1 MQALVD
7 VILPVFF
14 VIGFGYFA
22 VWKGLFSASGVDGLM
37 VFTQTFAIPCLL
49 FKAIAT
55 LDLTSNFQPGLLASF
70 YIAAITCFALG
81 TLGARLLFKRSAR
94 DAIAIGF
101 VCLFSNTVLLGLPIM
116 ERAYGVDALAANF
129 AIIAFHAPFCYLI
142 GVSAMEVAEAGSMG
156 FAATAKRVL
165 RAMFSNALV
174 IGIALGFFV
183 NTTGLGLPGVVWDAI
198 DLMVLAAIP
207 AALFGLGGVLHRY
220 RPEGDVRTIIMV
232 CVISLAIHPTLVYA
246 LAHLFQLTDA
256 QLRSAVVLA
265 AMAPGANTYIF
276 SNIYGAARRVA
287 ASSVLFGTAA
297 SVITVWIWLLIL
309 P

>member
-1 MQALVD
+1 
-7 VILPVFF
+7 
-14 VIGFGYFA
+14 
-22 VWKGLFSASGVDGLM
+22 
-37 VFTQTFAIPCLL
+37 
-49 FKAIAT
+49 
-55 LDLTSNFQPGLLASF
+55 
-70 YIAAITCFALG
+70 
-81 TLGARLLFKRSAR
+81 
-94 DAIAIGF
+94 
-101 VCLFSNTVLLGLPIM
+101 
-116 ERAYGVDALAANF
+116 
-129 AIIAFHAPFCYLI
+129 
-142 GVSAMEVAEAGSMG
+142 MEVAEAGSMG

-183 NTTGLGLPGVVWDAI
+183 NTTGLALPGVVWDAI

-220 RPEGDVRTIIMV
+220 RPEGDMRTVIMV

-297 SVITVWIWLLIL
+297 SVVTAWIWLLIL